1 MVAMKRDPN
10 FTPTYL
16 GTAAMKKPQEI
27 QVTDSDEANKVT
39 NSVVKKKRKKKNDGA
54 DNIIDVESCKREYKR
69 AKKAYKHDKSNEQL
83 KVTKSTAKRALGDA
97 MSSSLSVAMD
107 NTDGTSTKTINENE
121 DDAIVNK
128 LTITNTCTTTK
139 TTTTNDIK
147 LLQEA
152 YQSALLA
159 FKADKSNKDL
169 RRSKT
174 AARRALDNAILA
186 SATEGDKQLTC
197 TDCSQKFIHTTEQQ
211 ERYKEMG
218 WKDVPKHC
226 EKCKSIRTE
235 KHKDDER
242 RGKIDSRKKNM
253 CYAYQRGECVHG
265 NKCKFSHNPNFG
277 GKRSNNDNNGESSTE
292 KIEKRKTVVAD
303 DEEKGSKDGG
313 ESRERKERGLKKKGK
328 WRNK

>member
-1 MVAMKRDPN
+1 
-10 FTPTYL
+10 
-16 GTAAMKKPQEI
+16 MKKPQEI
-27 QVTDSDEANKVT
+27 QVTDSDEANKIT
-39 NSVVKKKRKKKNDGA
+39 NSVVNKKRKKNDGA

-83 KVTKSTAKRALGDA
+83 KVTKSTAKKALRDA
-97 MSSSLSVAMD
+97 MSSLSVAMD
-107 NTDGTSTKTINENE
+107 KTDDGTSTKSINENE
-121 DDAIVNK
+121 DDIVNK
-128 LTITNTCTTTK
+128 EITIANTSTTTK
-139 TTTTNDIK
+139 TTTTTDIK
-147 LLQEA
+147 LLQDE

-211 ERYKEMG
+211 EHYEEMG
-218 WKDVPKHC
+218 WKDVPKYC

-265 NKCKFSHNPNFG
+265 SKCKFSHNPNFG
-277 GKRSNNDNNGESSTE
+277 GKRSNNDNNGENSTE
-292 KIEKRKTVVAD
+292 KKKRKTVVAD
-303 DEEKGSKDGG
+303 DEEKGSTDMG
-313 ESRERKERGLKKKGK
+313 ESRDRKERCLKKKGK